1 MRNLVIFIRRYFNF
15 FLFLVIEICCLIWV
29 FRKNAYQRSAFLN
42 STNILT
48 SRLYQRYN
56 DVEYYFHLRAVNDSL
71 VTENTRLRNALPG
84 DFDHIDSTS
93 KTATDTVSRRRF
105 LYLPAKV
112 VNNSV
117 NNATNTITI
126 HRGSKQGITPNMGV
140 VSTSGV
146 VGIVRNVSDNY
157 AVVISLLN
165 KDTRISAKLLKTG
178 DFGSV
183 RWDLDHP
190 NPEYGTLTD
199 IPKTVK
205 LRKGDSIV
213 TSGYSTLFPENIMV
227 GYVDETGSVPSSNFH
242 TIRIRFSTNFYNL
255 QYVYV
260 IKNLLD
266 TEQKKL
272 EATTPHE

>member
-42 STNILT
+42 STNTLT

-56 DVEYYFHLRAVNDSL
+56 NVEYYFHLRAVNDSL
-71 VTENTRLRNALPG
+71 VTENARLRNALPG

-93 KTATDTVSRRRF
+93 KIMTDTVSRRRF

-146 VGIVRNVSDNY
+146 VGIIRNVSDNY

-227 GYVDETGSVPSSNFH
+227 GYVDEVGSVPSSNFH